1 MTYKHVVFRP
11 GPRIN
16 LVIGPNGV
24 GKSSILCAVVL
35 GLGGKPNLLGRQKHL
50 KEFVRRGAD
59 DSTGNDKTIIRI
71 TLKANPDDAGMDQD
85 PEIER
90 SFTRSGN
97 TSNWKINGKS
107 TTEKVV
113 TSLVRDTY
121 GIKLDNLCMFLPQD
135 IVQKF
140 TEYNH
145 QELLRETQ
153 VAILGVESVEEQDR
167 LQKLVDEDKHRDHK
181 RKLLEQEKD
190 KHSRRKDQ
198 LEQEVRAYLEFR
210 KKKAEL
216 DKRKGKLYFL
226 EFRDLQDKGKILQKE
241 KKEAKKEFQAMAATY
256 DPLQKEVDQAKVD
269 VNKTN
274 KILKKD
280 QTKLSSSEEKL
291 KSHRR
296 SLQKAQAKHGRLNEE
311 IGEMN
316 YEIKKTIA
324 KMEKA
329 QNLRPE
335 CVAKV
340 EEFPEESVLKE
351 KKNEIKAQFRPELS
365 RINAEIKKVQ
375 AKQRQKEDDGQDNK
389 SKRENIQSRLGVA
402 QNVQKQKIAM
412 LKQHASKGDKAASTA
427 YRCAASL
434 SKLKGRVKGKVL
446 GPMMLL
452 LTPKDSNI
460 SPDLAATIEQGIGKR
475 WRYAFAFEDPRD
487 YDMLKSNGDAQ
498 AWKDVTYAVVNDRAI
513 NESALEAQRPI
524 STADVEGMKSQGLLG
539 YVDQFINAPTMV
551 MNLLYSKAQISS
563 TMLGDSR
570 ALKTVT
576 EAGDLLTSLVAAA
589 TDRQN
594 GSRRQS
600 SSSSS
605 SSPAAGG
612 RRLQGV
618 LRIVT
623 KTYNASLKVAEHGE
637 AQNMTSFEDH
647 RDNPSMMLTKN
658 VDQALLKKLRE
669 EFKQIESEMETQ
681 DAQIAQIR
689 AKLTPLI
696 NERATLMKE
705 VDSLTKDL
713 NQQIK
718 ERKNALNDVKKC
730 DRKIAGCE
738 ETLEEQHRELSSAMN
753 NIEKHRTTLWCVFI
767 FSIQRCHGGVGR
779 GGGGGGVF

>member
-1 MTYKHVVFRP
+1 
-11 GPRIN
+11 
-16 LVIGPNGV
+16 
-24 GKSSILCAVVL
+24 
-35 GLGGKPNLLGRQKHL
+35 
-50 KEFVRRGAD
+50 
-59 DSTGNDKTIIRI
+59 
-71 TLKANPDDAGMDQD
+71 
-85 PEIER
+85 
-90 SFTRSGN
+90 TRSGN

-153 VAILGVESVEEQDR
+153 VAILGVESVAEQDR

-226 EFRDLQDKGKILQKE
+226 EFKDLQDKGKILQKE

-324 KMEKA
+324 NMEKA

-351 KKNEIKAQFRPELS
+351 KKNEIKARFRPELS

-402 QNVQKQKIAM
+402 QNVQ
-412 LKQHASKGDKAASTA
+412 
-427 YRCAASL
+427 
-434 SKLKGRVKGKVL
+434 
-446 GPMMLL
+446 
-452 LTPKDSNI
+452 
-460 SPDLAATIEQGIGKR
+460 
-475 WRYAFAFEDPRD
+475 
-487 YDMLKSNGDAQ
+487 
-498 AWKDVTYAVVNDRAI
+498 
-513 NESALEAQRPI
+513 
-524 STADVEGMKSQGLLG
+524 
-539 YVDQFINAPTMV
+539 
-551 MNLLYSKAQISS
+551 
-563 TMLGDSR
+563 
-570 ALKTVT
+570 
-576 EAGDLLTSLVAAA
+576 
-589 TDRQN
+589 
-594 GSRRQS
+594 
-600 SSSSS
+600 
-605 SSPAAGG
+605 
-612 RRLQGV
+612 
-618 LRIVT
+618 
-623 KTYNASLKVAEHGE
+623 
-637 AQNMTSFEDH
+637 
-647 RDNPSMMLTKN
+647 
-658 VDQALLKKLRE
+658 
-669 EFKQIESEMETQ
+669 
-681 DAQIAQIR
+681 
-689 AKLTPLI
+689 
-696 NERATLMKE
+696 
-705 VDSLTKDL
+705 
-713 NQQIK
+713 
-718 ERKNALNDVKKC
+718 
-730 DRKIAGCE
+730 
-738 ETLEEQHRELSSAMN
+738 
-753 NIEKHRTTLWCVFI
+753 
-767 FSIQRCHGGVGR
+767 
-779 GGGGGGVF
+779 